1 MQFHPWFLLTDS
13 LRVKSLHL
21 QPGEILCLSCNNSTW
36 DPYASQANQLSS
48 LSLRQNILLYVSSMC
63 FLDTCINLIA
73 QIFWLTNFWRK
84 SELELGKGWEM
95 VTQVLSASM
104 HYNVASTIYMVP

>member
-1 MQFHPWFLLTDS
+1 
-13 LRVKSLHL
+13 
-21 QPGEILCLSCNNSTW
+21 
-36 DPYASQANQLSS
+36 
-48 LSLRQNILLYVSSMC
+48 MC

-95 VTQVLSASM
+95 VTQVLAASM
-104 HYNVASTIYMVP
+104 HYNVASTIYMVLLVPDDLTRVRHQHGGNPQVHGQGL